1 MLSFYKF
8 KLSNTNLRTQTFF
21 KYCFSLKGMSFV
33 LSAIHFHF
41 YEKMIVRITQ
51 RCRFN
56 FFFLSWSRFDRRVL
70 FINIFVIVRYST
82 SNLSQLC
89 RSFMLFDYNIFWSER
104 DNTIIKRISKDFKL
118 TWTLL
123 MHTCCAKP
131 FVFNK
136 KHANKISWQLLV
148 LSNFHQ
154 IGINTL

>member
-56 FFFLSWSRFDRRVL
+56 FFFLISVRSTRIVHKYLCYSKIHVL
-70 FINIFVIVRYST
+70 LICRN
-82 SNLSQLC
+82 LC

-104 DNTIIKRISKDFKL
+104 DNTNIKRISKHFKF

-123 MHTCCAKP
+123 MHTCCAKQ

-136 KHANKISWQLLV
+136 KHANKISGQLFV
-148 LSNFHQ
+148 FTKFYQ
-154 IGINTL
+154 IWINTL

>member
-8 KLSNTNLRTQTFF
+8 KLSNTNLRKQTFF

-41 YEKMIVRITQ
+41 YEKMIVRMTQ

-56 FFFLSWSRFDRRVL
+56 FFFILISVRSTRIVHKYLCYSKINVL
-70 FINIFVIVRYST
+70 QICRN
-82 SNLSQLC
+82 LC

-104 DNTIIKRISKDFKL
+104 DNTNIKRISKHFKL

-131 FVFNK
+131 FLTRSMLTKSLDNSLF
-136 KHANKISWQLLV
+136 LP
-148 LSNFHQ
+148 NF
-154 IGINTL
+154 IKSE

>member
-8 KLSNTNLRTQTFF
+8 KLSNTNLRKQNF
-21 KYCFSLKGMSFV
+21 
-33 LSAIHFHF
+33 LSIAFHSKECLLYYQQYILIF
-41 YEKMIVRITQ
+41 MRKWLSVWPKDVDL
-51 RCRFN
+51 N
-56 FFFLSWSRFDRRVL
+56 FFFILISVRSTRIVHKYLCYSKIHVL
-70 FINIFVIVRYST
+70 LICHN
-82 SNLSQLC
+82 LC

-104 DNTIIKRISKDFKL
+104 DNTNIKRISKHFKF